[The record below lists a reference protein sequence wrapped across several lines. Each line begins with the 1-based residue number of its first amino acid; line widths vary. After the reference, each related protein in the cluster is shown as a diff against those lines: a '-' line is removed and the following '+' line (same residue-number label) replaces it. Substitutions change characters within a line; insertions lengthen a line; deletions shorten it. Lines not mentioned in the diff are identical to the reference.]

1 MEYWGIDWTP
11 ENATEYLSDFSL
23 WMLFWNIVRRRDW
36 QPDND
41 GAYAC
46 KAQAL
51 FIKRHGKEKFFNV
64 HDRLHGVYDFKKT
77 QEVLGRSVEEGLKI
91 LEVNM

>member
-51 FIKRHGKEKFFNV
+51 FIKRHGKEKFLMYMTGYMEFMIS
-64 HDRLHGVYDFKKT
+64 KKRRKYLE
-77 QEVLGRSVEEGLKI
+77 EVWRKD
-91 LEVNM
+91 